1 MSKLSDF
8 LTTNKID
15 SRRVVGVSRSLE
27 RPTAADKLLRAK
39 KSAIKAGKAEKDEA
53 ITKAKPKSGRR
64 VTQPSIDAAAKGE
77 AISGPSK
84 QRIVRAVNSIL
95 AGRKKPEIG
104 FRDLF

>member
-15 SRRVVGVSRSLE
+15 SRRVVGTSRTLE
-27 RPTAADKLLRAK
+27 KQSGEDRRLMAK

-53 ITKAKPKSGRR
+53 VTKAKPKSGRR
-64 VTQPSIDAAAKGE
+64 VTQPSIERAARGE
-77 AISGPSK
+77 AISGPAK
-84 QRIVRAVNSIL
+84 QRIVRAVNTIL
-95 AGRKKPEIG
+95 AGRKKPEVG